1 MSIRDIVNGVAEL
14 VVFLATMALLL
25 FFMVVMTMD

>member
-1 MSIRDIVNGVAEL
+1 MTIRDIINGIAEL
-14 VVFLATMALLL
+14 VVFGATIALLL

>member
-1 MSIRDIVNGVAEL
+1 MTIRDIVKGIAEL
-14 VVFLATMALLL
+14 AIFGATVALLL

>member
-1 MSIRDIVNGVAEL
+1 MNIRDIINGIAEL
-14 VVFLATMALLL
+14 VVFGATIALLL

>member
-1 MSIRDIVNGVAEL
+1 MTIRDIINGIAEL
-14 VVFLATMALLL
+14 VVFGATMALLL